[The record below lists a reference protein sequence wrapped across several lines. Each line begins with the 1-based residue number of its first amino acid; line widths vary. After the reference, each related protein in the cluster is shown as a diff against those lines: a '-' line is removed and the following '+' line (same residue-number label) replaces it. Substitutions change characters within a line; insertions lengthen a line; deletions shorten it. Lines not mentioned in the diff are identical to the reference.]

1 MVDIICCVLKNVEE
15 VKCFK
20 VIISGDIIVK
30 VNSDVVIV
38 LVVKFDII
46 WNVFKK
52 FILII
57 VDGVIYNV
65 IFNIYLNF

>member
-15 VKCFK
+15 AKCFK